1 MLKVFLVEDEAIIR
15 EGLRDNIPWQQQGY
29 TFVGEAADGEQ
40 ALPMLRKLKPDVLI
54 TDIKMPFMDGLAL
67 SKLVARELPGTK
79 IIIISGYDEFEYARQ
94 AIRIGVEQYLLKPIT
109 KAMLLRTLQEVRQ
122 KIQSEREQENYLE
135 KFRSEMQE
143 YEQFSRRRFFEEI
156 VAGNLSVEEIYE
168 KADQLNMDIHG
179 PWYQLLLYNIQAKN
193 RSVPERGRRADA
205 NESVTQLREELQ
217 HFLMEYPEYLP
228 VRQNLTVDAIL
239 IRGEKEKVELA
250 AGRCI
255 EKMQELAQN
264 YEKEAEW
271 YLAYAAPVGRLSSLP
286 GSYSEVSRILSYRHL
301 LPHHHILTRESTKS
315 FAQGDEESS
324 LKNLDMTK
332 IEPSVLR
339 SFLQNGQ
346 KSELDDFVKEY
357 VKGLWEAAK
366 SKLFCQYLIL
376 HVRFTALAYIEELG
390 YSQEEFLNSLE
401 CVKHMGIAVT
411 SQDLEGY
418 IREMLERALEMREKE
433 SKSQSHNIVSQAIAY
448 IDENYA
454 TETISLKEVARYT
467 NVSANYFSAVF
478 SQEMQQTF
486 VEYLTQKRMKKAK
499 EMLRKTDKRSAEIAA
514 EVGYKDP
521 HYFSFVFRKTQGC
534 TPTDYRTG
542 GRKG

>member
-79 IIIISGYDEFEYARQ
+79 IVIISGYDDFEYARQ

-109 KAMLLRTLQEVRQ
+109 KAMLLKTLQEVRQ
-122 KIQSEREQENYLE
+122 KIQSEREQESYLE

-143 YEQFSRRRFFEEI
+143 YEQFSRRRLFEEI
-156 VAGNLSVEEIYE
+156 VAGQLSVEEIYE
-168 KADQLNMDIHG
+168 KAAQLNMDIHG
-179 PWYQLLLYNIQAKN
+179 PWYNLLLYNIQT
-193 RSVPERGRRADA
+193 RSHNMSEHGRKAES
-205 NESVTQLREELQ
+205 NEPVTQLRDELLR
-217 HFLMEYPEYLP
+217 FLMEYPEYLP
-228 VRQNLTVDAIL
+228 VRQNLTVDAIM
-239 IRGEKEKVELA
+239 IKGEKESVELA
-250 AGRCI
+250 TRRCI
-255 EKMQELAQN
+255 EKIQELTQN
-264 YEKEAEW
+264 YEKEVEW
-271 YLAYAAPVGRLSSLP
+271 HLACAAPVGRLSFLP
-286 GSYSEVSRILSYRHL
+286 GCYSEVSRILSYRHL
-301 LPHHHILTRESTKS
+301 LPYHHILTRESTQS
-315 FAQGDEESS
+315 FTQRDEESS
-324 LKNLDMTK
+324 LKNLDMAK
-332 IEPSVLR
+332 IDPGVLR
-339 SFLQNGQ
+339 GFLQNGQ
-346 KSELDDFVKEY
+346 RSELNEFVKEY

-376 HVRFTALAYIEELG
+376 NVRFTALAYIESLG
-390 YSQEEFLNSLE
+390 YSQEEFLDSLE
-401 CVKHMGIAVT
+401 CVKYMGIAVT
-411 SQDLEGY
+411 AEDLEGY
-418 IREMLERALEMREKE
+418 IREMLERVLEMREKE
-433 SKSQSHNIVSQAIAY
+433 SRSQSHNIVSQAIAY
-448 IDENYA
+448 IDDNYA
-454 TETISLKEVARYT
+454 SESISLKEVARYT

-542 GRKG
+542 GKKG